1 MVLSHFAMVL
11 VLSGGALLLTTAC
24 GDDPERVANRI
35 TCSDVCQRYADCFDA
50 NYDVEGCVDR
60 CTNDAT
66 ADEEKEERLE
76 VCQACID
83 ERSCASAVFSC
94 TTECTP
100 FVP

>member
-1 MVLSHFAMVL
+1 MSMSHFAIGL

-24 GDDPERVANRI
+24 SDDAEEVVNRV
-35 TCSDVCQRYADCFDA
+35 TCSDVCERYADCFDTS
-50 NYDVEGCVDR
+50 YDVESCVDR

-83 ERSCASAVFSC
+83 ERSCSSAVFNC
-94 TTECTP
+94 TTECAP